1 MGPVAPG
8 RGMPASSS
16 TEFSGGEPQDQ
27 WPIKPQAK
35 TRNPTPESSSALSG
49 APIGTLIDGGIVSW
63 VIEGTIVD
71 VEPLA
76 EIAEP
81 SPLNNLDSPVSP
93 CQDNRHQR

>member
-16 TEFSGGEPQDQ
+16 TELSGGESQGQ
-27 WPIKPQAK
+27 RPIKPQAK
-35 TRNPTPESSSALSG
+35 TSTLTPESSSALSG
-49 APIGTLIDGGIVSW
+49 AQIGTLIDGGIVSW

-71 VEPLA
+71 EELLA

-81 SPLNNLDSPVSP
+81 SPLNNFDSPVSP
-93 CQDNRHQR
+93 CQDD